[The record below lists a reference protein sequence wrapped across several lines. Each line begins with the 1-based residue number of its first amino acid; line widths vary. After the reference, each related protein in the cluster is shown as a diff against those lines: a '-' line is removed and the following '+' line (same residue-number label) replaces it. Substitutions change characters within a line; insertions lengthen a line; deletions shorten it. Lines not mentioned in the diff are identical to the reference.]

1 MAKPA
6 RDEES
11 NAIIYR
17 GANVTELAALFGME
31 RRDVQAKIYGIPQA
45 GERNGVPIWRV
56 KDVAPYLAKLNDAD
70 LVARVLRMNHADLPP
85 MLKKEFWTGA
95 IQREKY
101 LAMTGHLWPTDQVIQ
116 FASTAFKTLRMQLA
130 LLQDNVEREA
140 VFTDEQRAV
149 LKRLVDGAMDE
160 SRVQLID
167 NFEALRPAEAPEEIP
182 AEVARQIE
190 TEEDEDEL
198 WNVD

>member
-56 KDVAPYLAKLNDAD
+56 RDVAPHLAKLNDAD

-140 VFTDEQRAV
+140 VFSEEQRAV
-149 LKRLVDGAMDE
+149 LKRLVDGTMDE
-160 SRVQLID
+160 ARARLVD
-167 NFEALRPAEAPEEIP
+167 DFEALRPAETAEE
-182 AEVARQIE
+182 AAAKAAQQVE
-190 TEEDEDEL
+190 TEDDDEL
-198 WNVD
+198 WNLD